1 MKRHRM
7 AKGHSK
13 RTFTRA
19 ALNVHPKNMLRINA
33 APMRGG
39 IRL

>member
-1 MKRHRM
+1 MRRFPVNKGRSA
-7 AKGHSK
+7 AKFRGHSK
-13 RTFTRA
+13 RTQKR
-19 ALNVHPKNMLRINA
+19 NMA

>member
-1 MKRHRM
+1 MNRHGMGR
-7 AKGHSK
+7 GQSR

-19 ALNVHPKNMLRINA
+19 AVRHHRKNFSG